1 MYYRVIFIIF
11 IKLKFKNFNSVA
23 FAIVLDKAFLV
34 TLGEWSILR
43 NRCCRD
49 HSQTKATDLIVAKK
63 VFLENGFNLSPA
75 GLREMAAAAI
85 FAQHKSQLK
94 VKTIG

>member
-63 VFLENGFNLSPA
+63 VFFLKMVS
-75 GLREMAAAAI
+75 I
-85 FAQHKSQLK
+85 CHQLDSGKWQLLQFLHNIK
-94 VKTIG
+94 VN